1 MNLSYWEKS
10 SFLADADYVIVGAGI
25 VGLFTAITLKK
36 AQPLARVV
44 LLERSFLPS
53 GASTKNAG
61 FACFGS
67 ISELIEQEQTCSKRE
82 FLSVIQ
88 QRWQGLNLLISTL
101 GAEQIAFEPCG
112 GYELFTPE
120 ESELYQACKAKINY
134 YNDLLQEHI
143 GASTPIFSTADE
155 RIKEFGFKGIE
166 HLIFNAYEGKIDAG
180 KMMQNLIAK
189 ARSLGVE
196 IFFGA
201 EVLAYQTQNKQVKIS
216 GEHFEINAKKILI
229 ATNAFAKQL
238 LPNLSIVPGRGQVLI
253 TKPIQNIKF
262 NSTFHYQKGYFYFR
276 NIDNRIL
283 IGGGRNLFFEQ
294 EESTEMHNTENI
306 LSSLKTL
313 LSDKICPDQP
323 IEIDYAWSG
332 IMAFGEQLQPIIEK
346 IAEGVFVAVRC
357 NGMGIAM
364 GSKTG
369 ESLAKL
375 ALAADL
381 NGIN

>member
-25 VGLFTAITLKK
+25 VGLFAAITLKK
-36 AQPLARVV
+36 EQPLARVV

-67 ISELIEQEQTCSKRE
+67 ISELMEQEQTCSKSE

-101 GAEQIAFEPCG
+101 GAEQIGFEPCG
-112 GYELFTPE
+112 GYELFTPDE
-120 ESELYQACKAKINY
+120 TELYQACIAKINY
-134 YNDLLQEHI
+134 YNELLKEHI
-143 GASTPIFSTADE
+143 GATAPIFSNADQQ
-155 RIKEFGFKGIE
+155 IPEFGFKGIA

-180 KMMQNLIAK
+180 KMMQTLIAK
-189 ARSLGVE
+189 ARNVGVDL
-196 IFFGA
+196 FFGA
-201 EVLAYQTQNKQVKIS
+201 EVLAYKTNNNQVSIS
-216 GEHFEINAKKILI
+216 GANFELKAKKILI

-294 EESTEMHNTENI
+294 EQSTEMHNTENI
-306 LSSLKTL
+306 LSRLKSLL
-313 LSDKICPDQP
+313 LDKICPNQS

-332 IMAFGEQLQPIIEK
+332 IMAFGDQLQPIIEK
-346 IAEGVFVAVRC
+346 FSEGVYVAARC

-375 ALAADL
+375 AIAAD
-381 NGIN
+381 

>member
-25 VGLFTAITLKK
+25 VGLFAAITLKNS
-36 AQPLARVV
+36 QPSARVV

-67 ISELIEQEQTCSKRE
+67 ISELMEQEQTCSKSE

-112 GYELFTPE
+112 GYELFTPDE
-120 ESELYQACKAKINY
+120 TELYQACIAKLNY
-134 YNDLLQEHI
+134 YNDLLKEHI
-143 GASTPIFSTADE
+143 GATTPIFSIADQ

-180 KMMQNLIAK
+180 KMMQALIAK
-189 ARSLGVE
+189 ARNLGVD

-201 EVLAYQTQNKQVKIS
+201 EVLAYQTQNNQVKIS
-216 GEHFEINAKKILI
+216 GKNFEINAKKILI

-306 LSSLKTL
+306 LASLKVL
-313 LSDKICPDQP
+313 LFDKICPNQP

-346 IAEGVFVAVRC
+346 FSEGVYVAVRC

-369 ESLAKL
+369 ESLARL
-375 ALAADL
+375 AIAAD
-381 NGIN
+381 

>member
-155 RIKEFGFKGIE
+155 RIKEFVFKGIE

>member
-25 VGLFTAITLKK
+25 VGLFAAITLKK
-36 AQPLARVV
+36 AQPSARVV

-67 ISELIEQEQTCSKRE
+67 ISELMEQEQTCSKSE

-112 GYELFTPE
+112 GYELFTTE
-120 ESELYQACKAKINY
+120 ESEPYQACKDKLNY
-134 YNDLLQEHI
+134 YNDLLKEHI
-143 GASTPIFSTADE
+143 GASSPIFSIADE

-180 KMMQNLIAK
+180 KMMQTLIAK

-201 EVLAYQTQNKQVKIS
+201 EVLAYQTQNNQVKIS
-216 GEHFEINAKKILI
+216 GKNFEINTKKILI

-238 LPNLSIVPGRGQVLI
+238 IPNLSVVPGRGQVLI
-253 TKPIQNIKF
+253 TKPIQNIQF

-276 NIDNRIL
+276 NIDDRIL

-294 EESTEMHNTENI
+294 EQSTEMGNTENI

-332 IMAFGEQLQPIIEK
+332 IMAFGDQLQPIIEK
-346 IAEGVFVAVRC
+346 IAEGVFLAVRC

-375 ALAADL
+375 ALAEE
-381 NGIN
+381 

>member
-25 VGLFTAITLKK
+25 VGLFAAITLKK
-36 AQPLARVV
+36 AQPSARVV

-67 ISELIEQEQTCSKRE
+67 ISELMEQEQTCSKSE

-112 GYELFTPE
+112 GYELFTTE
-120 ESELYQACKAKINY
+120 ESELYQACKDKLNY
-134 YNDLLQEHI
+134 YNDLLKEHI
-143 GASTPIFSTADE
+143 GASSPIFSIADE

-180 KMMQNLIAK
+180 KMMQTLIAK

-201 EVLAYQTQNKQVKIS
+201 EVLAYQTQNNQVKIS
-216 GEHFEINAKKILI
+216 GKNFEINTKKILI

-238 LPNLSIVPGRGQVLI
+238 IPNLSVVPGRGQVLI
-253 TKPIQNIKF
+253 TKPIQNIQF

-276 NIDNRIL
+276 NIDDRIL

-294 EESTEMHNTENI
+294 EQSTEMGNTENI

-332 IMAFGEQLQPIIEK
+332 IMAFGDQLQPIIEK

-375 ALAADL
+375 ALADE
-381 NGIN
+381 

>member
-25 VGLFTAITLKK
+25 VGLFAAITLKK
-36 AQPLARVV
+36 EQPLARVV

-67 ISELIEQEQTCSKRE
+67 ISELIEQEQTCSKSE

-120 ESELYQACKAKINY
+120 ESELYQACIDKLNY
-134 YNDLLQEHI
+134 YNDLLKEHI
-143 GASTPIFSTADE
+143 GATAPIFSIADQ

-180 KMMQNLIAK
+180 KMMQALIAK
-189 ARSLGVE
+189 ARNLGVD

-201 EVLAYQTQNKQVKIS
+201 EVLAYQTQNNQVNIS
-216 GEHFEINAKKILI
+216 GANFEINAKKILI

-306 LSSLKTL
+306 LASLKVL
-313 LSDKICPDQP
+313 LFDKICPNQP

-346 IAEGVFVAVRC
+346 FSEGVYVAVRC

-369 ESLAKL
+369 ESLARL
-375 ALAADL
+375 AIAAD
-381 NGIN
+381 

>member
-25 VGLFTAITLKK
+25 VGLFAAITLKK
-36 AQPLARVV
+36 AQPTARVV

-67 ISELIEQEQTCSKRE
+67 ISELMEQEQICSKSE

-112 GYELFTPE
+112 GYELFTPDE
-120 ESELYQACKAKINY
+120 TELYQACIAKLNY
-134 YNDLLQEHI
+134 YNDLLKEHI
-143 GASTPIFSTADE
+143 GATTPIFSIADQ

-180 KMMQNLIAK
+180 KMMQALIAK
-189 ARSLGVE
+189 ARNLGVE

-201 EVLAYQTQNKQVKIS
+201 EVLAYQTQNNQVKIS
-216 GEHFEINAKKILI
+216 GKNFEINAKKILI

-306 LSSLKTL
+306 LASLKVL
-313 LSDKICPDQP
+313 LFDKICPNQP

-346 IAEGVFVAVRC
+346 FSEGVYVAVRC

-369 ESLAKL
+369 ESLARL
-375 ALAADL
+375 ALAAD
-381 NGIN
+381 

>member
-155 RIKEFGFKGIE
+155 RIKEFVFKGIE

-313 LSDKICPDQP
+313 LSDKICPYQP

>member
-1 MNLSYWEKS
+1 
-10 SFLADADYVIVGAGI
+10 
-25 VGLFTAITLKK
+25 
-36 AQPLARVV
+36 
-44 LLERSFLPS
+44 LPS

-67 ISELIEQEQTCSKRE
+67 ISELMEQEQTCSKSE

-112 GYELFTPE
+112 GYELFTTE
-120 ESELYQACKAKINY
+120 ESELYQACKDKLNY
-134 YNDLLQEHI
+134 YNDLLKEHI
-143 GASTPIFSTADE
+143 GASSPIFSIADE

-180 KMMQNLIAK
+180 KMMQALIAK
-189 ARSLGVE
+189 ARSFGVE

-201 EVLAYQTQNKQVKIS
+201 EVLAYQTQNNQVKIS
-216 GEHFEINAKKILI
+216 GKNFEINTKKILI

-238 LPNLSIVPGRGQVLI
+238 IPNLSVVPGRGQVLI
-253 TKPIQNIKF
+253 TKPIQNIQF

-276 NIDNRIL
+276 NIDDRIL

-294 EESTEMHNTENI
+294 EQNTEMGNTENI

-332 IMAFGEQLQPIIEK
+332 IMAFGDQLQPIIEK

-375 ALAADL
+375 ALADE
-381 NGIN
+381 

>member
-25 VGLFTAITLKK
+25 VGLFAAITLKNS
-36 AQPLARVV
+36 QPSARVV

-67 ISELIEQEQTCSKRE
+67 ISELIEQEQTCSKSE

-120 ESELYQACKAKINY
+120 ESELYQACIDKLNY
-134 YNDLLQEHI
+134 YNDLLKEHI
-143 GASTPIFSTADE
+143 GATTPIFSIADE

-180 KMMQNLIAK
+180 KMMQALIAK
-189 ARSLGVE
+189 ARSFGVE

-201 EVLAYQTQNKQVKIS
+201 EVLAYQTQNNQVKIS
-216 GEHFEINAKKILI
+216 GKNFEINAKKILI

-346 IAEGVFVAVRC
+346 FSEGVYVAVRC

-369 ESLAKL
+369 ESLARL
-375 ALAADL
+375 AIAAD
-381 NGIN
+381 

>member
-25 VGLFTAITLKK
+25 VGLFAAITIKK

-67 ISELIEQEQTCSKRE
+67 ISELMEQEQTCSKSE

-101 GAEQIAFEPCG
+101 GAEQIAFDPCG
-112 GYELFTPE
+112 GYELFTPDE
-120 ESELYQACKAKINY
+120 TELYEACLAKLNY

-143 GASTPIFSTADE
+143 GASTPIFSIADE
-155 RIKEFGFKGIE
+155 RIKEFGFKGIS

-180 KMMQNLIAK
+180 KMMQTLIAK
-189 ARSLGVE
+189 ARNVGVDV
-196 IFFGA
+196 FFGA
-201 EVLAYQTQNKQVKIS
+201 EVLAYQMQKTQVKIS

-238 LPNLSIVPGRGQVLI
+238 LPNISIVPGRGQVLI

-294 EESTEMHNTENI
+294 EQSTEMHNTENI
-306 LSSLKTL
+306 LASLKAL
-313 LSDKICPDQP
+313 LFDKICPDQP

-346 IAEGVFVAVRC
+346 FSEGVYVAVRC

-375 ALAADL
+375 AIAAD
-381 NGIN
+381 

>member
-25 VGLFTAITLKK
+25 VGLFAAITLKK

-120 ESELYQACKAKINY
+120 ESELYQACRAKINY

-143 GASTPIFSTADE
+143 GASTPIFSIADE

-180 KMMQNLIAK
+180 KMMQTLIAK

-216 GEHFEINAKKILI
+216 GAHFEINAKKILI

-238 LPNLSIVPGRGQVLI
+238 IPNLSIVPGRGQVLI

-306 LSSLKTL
+306 LSSLKIL

>member
-155 RIKEFGFKGIE
+155 CIKEFGFKGIE

-180 KMMQNLIAK
+180 KMMQILIAK

>member
-67 ISELIEQEQTCSKRE
+67 ISELIEQDQTCSKRE

-346 IAEGVFVAVRC
+346 IAQGVFVAVRC

>member
-25 VGLFTAITLKK
+25 VGLFAAITLKK

-67 ISELIEQEQTCSKRE
+67 ISELIEQEQTCSKSE

-120 ESELYQACKAKINY
+120 ESELYQACRAKINY

-143 GASTPIFSTADE
+143 GASTPIFTTADE

-180 KMMQNLIAK
+180 KMMQTLIAN
-189 ARSLGVE
+189 ARILGVE

-216 GEHFEINAKKILI
+216 GAHFEINAKKILI

-306 LSSLKTL
+306 LSSLKAL

-375 ALAADL
+375 ALAAD
-381 NGIN
+381 

>member
-25 VGLFTAITLKK
+25 VGLFAAITLKK
-36 AQPLARVV
+36 EQPLARVV

-53 GASTKNAG
+53 GASTKSAG

-67 ISELIEQEQTCSKRE
+67 ISELIEQEQTCSKSE

-143 GASTPIFSTADE
+143 GASTPIFSIADE

-180 KMMQNLIAK
+180 KMMQTLIAK
-189 ARSLGVE
+189 ARNVGVDL
-196 IFFGA
+196 FFGA
-201 EVLAYQTQNKQVKIS
+201 EVLSYQTQNNQVNIS
-216 GEHFEINAKKILI
+216 GANFEIMAKKILI

-253 TKPIQNIKF
+253 TKPIQNIKV

-294 EESTEMHNTENI
+294 EQSTEMHNTENI

-313 LSDKICPDQP
+313 LSDKICPNQL

-346 IAEGVFVAVRC
+346 FSEGVYVAVRC

-375 ALAADL
+375 AIAAD
-381 NGIN
+381 

>member
-25 VGLFTAITLKK
+25 VGLFAAITLKK

-67 ISELIEQEQTCSKRE
+67 ISELIEQEQTCSKSE

-120 ESELYQACKAKINY
+120 ESELYQACRAKINY

-180 KMMQNLIAK
+180 KMMKTLIAK

-216 GEHFEINAKKILI
+216 GAHFEINAKKILI

-238 LPNLSIVPGRGQVLI
+238 IPNLSIVPGRGQVLI

-306 LSSLKTL
+306 LSGLKTL

-375 ALAADL
+375 ALAAD
-381 NGIN
+381 

>member
-10 SFLADADYVIVGAGI
+10 SFLADADYVIIGAGI

>member
-143 GASTPIFSTADE
+143 GASTPIFSTVDE

>member
-25 VGLFTAITLKK
+25 VGLFAAITLKK

-67 ISELIEQEQTCSKRE
+67 ISELIEQEQTCSKSE

-120 ESELYQACKAKINY
+120 ESELYQACRAKINY

-180 KMMQNLIAK
+180 KMMQALIAK
-189 ARSLGVE
+189 ARRFGVE

-201 EVLAYQTQNKQVKIS
+201 EVLAYQTKNNQVKIS
-216 GEHFEINAKKILI
+216 GKNFEINAKKILI

-306 LSSLKTL
+306 LASLKAL
-313 LSDKICPDQP
+313 LFDKICPDQLV
-323 IEIDYAWSG
+323 EIDYAWSG
-332 IMAFGEQLQPIIEK
+332 IMGFGDQLQPIIEK
-346 IAEGVFVAVRC
+346 FAEGVYVAVRC

-375 ALAADL
+375 ALAAD
-381 NGIN
+381 

>member
-25 VGLFTAITLKK
+25 VGLFAAITLKK
-36 AQPLARVV
+36 EQPLARVV

-67 ISELIEQEQTCSKRE
+67 ISELIEQEQTCSKSE

-101 GAEQIAFEPCG
+101 GAEQIGFESCG
-112 GYELFTPE
+112 GYELFTPDE
-120 ESELYQACKAKINY
+120 TELYQACIAKLNY
-134 YNDLLQEHI
+134 YNDLLKEHI
-143 GASTPIFSTADE
+143 GASTPIFSIADQ
-155 RIKEFGFKGIE
+155 RIKEFGFEGIA

-180 KMMQNLIAK
+180 KMMQTLIAK
-189 ARSLGVE
+189 ARNVGVD

-201 EVLAYQTQNKQVKIS
+201 EVLAYQTQNNQVNIS
-216 GEHFEINAKKILI
+216 GANFEIKAKKILI

-294 EESTEMHNTENI
+294 EQSTEMHNTENI
-306 LSSLKTL
+306 LSSLKAL
-313 LSDKICPDQP
+313 LFDKICPNQP

-346 IAEGVFVAVRC
+346 FSEGVYVAVRC

-375 ALAADL
+375 AIAAD
-381 NGIN
+381 

>member
-25 VGLFTAITLKK
+25 VGLFAAITLKNS
-36 AQPLARVV
+36 QPSARVV

-67 ISELIEQEQTCSKRE
+67 ISELMEQEQTCSKSE

-120 ESELYQACKAKINY
+120 ESELYQACIAKLNY
-134 YNDLLQEHI
+134 YNDLLKEHI
-143 GASTPIFSTADE
+143 GATTPIFSIADE
-155 RIKEFGFKGIE
+155 RIKEFGFKDIE

-180 KMMQNLIAK
+180 KMMQALIAK
-189 ARSLGVE
+189 ARNLGVD

-201 EVLAYQTQNKQVKIS
+201 EVLAYQTQNNQVKIS
-216 GEHFEINAKKILI
+216 GKNFEINAKKILI

-294 EESTEMHNTENI
+294 EQSTEMHNTENI
-306 LSSLKTL
+306 LTSLKAL
-313 LSDKICPDQP
+313 LFDKICPDQP

-346 IAEGVFVAVRC
+346 FSEGVYVAVRC

-369 ESLAKL
+369 ESLARL
-375 ALAADL
+375 AIAAD
-381 NGIN
+381 

>member
-25 VGLFTAITLKK
+25 VGLFAAITLKK

-120 ESELYQACKAKINY
+120 ESELYQACRAKINY

-180 KMMQNLIAK
+180 KMMKTLIAK

-369 ESLAKL
+369 ESLANL

>member
-25 VGLFTAITLKK
+25 VGLFAAITLKK
-36 AQPLARVV
+36 EQPLARVV

-67 ISELIEQEQTCSKRE
+67 ISELIEQEQTCSKSE

-101 GAEQIAFEPCG
+101 GAEQIGFEPCG
-112 GYELFTPE
+112 GYELFTPDE
-120 ESELYQACKAKINY
+120 TELYQTCIAKLNY
-134 YNDLLQEHI
+134 YNDLLKEHI
-143 GASTPIFSTADE
+143 GATAPIFANADK
-155 RIKEFGFKGIE
+155 RIKEFGFEGIA

-180 KMMQNLIAK
+180 KMMQTLIAK
-189 ARSLGVE
+189 ARNVGVDL
-196 IFFGA
+196 FFGA
-201 EVLAYQTQNKQVKIS
+201 EVLSYQTQNNQVNIS
-216 GEHFEINAKKILI
+216 GANFEINTKKILI

-294 EESTEMHNTENI
+294 EQSTEMHNTENI
-306 LSSLKTL
+306 LESLKAL
-313 LSDKICPDQP
+313 LFDKICPNQP

-346 IAEGVFVAVRC
+346 FSEGVFVAVRC

-375 ALAADL
+375 AIAAD
-381 NGIN
+381 

>member
-25 VGLFTAITLKK
+25 VGLFAAITLKK
-36 AQPLARVV
+36 AQPSARVV

-67 ISELIEQEQTCSKRE
+67 ISELMEQEQTCSKSE

-120 ESELYQACKAKINY
+120 ESELYQACIDKLNY
-134 YNDLLQEHI
+134 YNDLLKEHI
-143 GASTPIFSTADE
+143 GATAPIFSIADE
-155 RIKEFGFKGIE
+155 RIKEFGFKGS
-166 HLIFNAYEGKIDAG
+166 F
-180 KMMQNLIAK
+180 
-189 ARSLGVE
+189 GVE

-201 EVLAYQTQNKQVKIS
+201 EVLAYQTQNNQVKIS
-216 GEHFEINAKKILI
+216 GKNFEINAKKILI

-306 LSSLKTL
+306 LASLKAL
-313 LSDKICPDQP
+313 LFDKICPDQLV
-323 IEIDYAWSG
+323 EIDYAWSG
-332 IMAFGEQLQPIIEK
+332 IMGFGDQLQPIIEK
-346 IAEGVFVAVRC
+346 FAEGVYVAVRC

-375 ALAADL
+375 ALAAD
-381 NGIN
+381 

>member
-25 VGLFTAITLKK
+25 VGLFAAITLKK
-36 AQPLARVV
+36 AQPSARVV

-67 ISELIEQEQTCSKRE
+67 ISELMEQEQTCSKSE

-112 GYELFTPE
+112 GYELFTTE
-120 ESELYQACKAKINY
+120 ESELYQACKDKLNY
-134 YNDLLQEHI
+134 YNDLLKEHI
-143 GASTPIFSTADE
+143 GASSPIFSIADE

-180 KMMQNLIAK
+180 KMMQTLIAK

-201 EVLAYQTQNKQVKIS
+201 EVLAYQTQNNQVKIS
-216 GEHFEINAKKILI
+216 GKNFEINTKKILI

-238 LPNLSIVPGRGQVLI
+238 IPNLSVVPGRGQVLI
-253 TKPIQNIKF
+253 TKPIQNIQF

-276 NIDNRIL
+276 NIDDRIL

-294 EESTEMHNTENI
+294 EQNTEMGNTENI

-332 IMAFGEQLQPIIEK
+332 IMAFGDQLQPIIEK

-375 ALAADL
+375 ALADE
-381 NGIN
+381 

>member
-25 VGLFTAITLKK
+25 VGLFATITLKK
-36 AQPLARVV
+36 ARPSARVV

-67 ISELIEQEQTCSKRE
+67 ISELMEQEQTCSKSE

-112 GYELFTPE
+112 GYELFTTE
-120 ESELYQACKAKINY
+120 ESELYQACKDKLNY
-134 YNDLLQEHI
+134 YNDLLKEHI
-143 GASTPIFSTADE
+143 GASSPIFSIADE

-180 KMMQNLIAK
+180 KMMQALIAK
-189 ARSLGVE
+189 ARSFGVE

-201 EVLAYQTQNKQVKIS
+201 EVLAYQTQNNQVKIS
-216 GEHFEINAKKILI
+216 GKNFEINTKKILI

-238 LPNLSIVPGRGQVLI
+238 IPNLSVVPGRGQVLI
-253 TKPIQNIKF
+253 TKPIQNIQF

-276 NIDNRIL
+276 NIDDRIL

-294 EESTEMHNTENI
+294 EQNTEMGNTENI

-332 IMAFGEQLQPIIEK
+332 IMAFGDQLQPIIEK

-375 ALAADL
+375 ALADE
-381 NGIN
+381 

>member
-25 VGLFTAITLKK
+25 VGLFAAITLKK
-36 AQPLARVV
+36 AQPSARVV

-67 ISELIEQEQTCSKRE
+67 ISELMEQEQTCSKSE

-112 GYELFTPE
+112 GYELFTTE
-120 ESELYQACKAKINY
+120 ESELYQACKDKLNY
-134 YNDLLQEHI
+134 YNDLLKEHI
-143 GASTPIFSTADE
+143 GASSPIFSIADE

-180 KMMQNLIAK
+180 KMMQTLIAK
-189 ARSLGVE
+189 TRSLGVE

-201 EVLAYQTQNKQVKIS
+201 EVLAYQTQNNQVKIS
-216 GEHFEINAKKILI
+216 GKNFEINTKKILI

-238 LPNLSIVPGRGQVLI
+238 IPNLSVAPGRGQVLI
-253 TKPIQNIKF
+253 TKPIQNIQF

-276 NIDNRIL
+276 NIDDRIL

-294 EESTEMHNTENI
+294 EQSTEMGNTENI
-306 LSSLKTL
+306 LSSLKIL

-332 IMAFGEQLQPIIEK
+332 IMAFGDQLQPIIEK
-346 IAEGVFVAVRC
+346 IAEGVFLAVRC

-375 ALAADL
+375 ALAEE
-381 NGIN
+381 

>member
-346 IAEGVFVAVRC
+346 IAQGVFVAVRC

>member
-25 VGLFTAITLKK
+25 VGLFAAITLKK
-36 AQPLARVV
+36 AQPSARVV

-67 ISELIEQEQTCSKRE
+67 ISELMEQEQTCSKSE

-112 GYELFTPE
+112 GYELFTTE
-120 ESELYQACKAKINY
+120 ESEPYQACKDKLNY
-134 YNDLLQEHI
+134 YNDLLKEHI
-143 GASTPIFSTADE
+143 GASSPIFSIADE

-180 KMMQNLIAK
+180 KMMQTLIAK

-201 EVLAYQTQNKQVKIS
+201 EVLAYQTQNNQVKIS
-216 GEHFEINAKKILI
+216 GKNFEINTKKILI

-238 LPNLSIVPGRGQVLI
+238 IPNLSVVPGRGQVLI
-253 TKPIQNIKF
+253 TKPIQNIQF

-276 NIDNRIL
+276 NIDDRIL

-294 EESTEMHNTENI
+294 EQSTEMGNTENI

-332 IMAFGEQLQPIIEK
+332 IMAFGDQLQPIIEK

-375 ALAADL
+375 ALADE
-381 NGIN
+381 

>member
-25 VGLFTAITLKK
+25 VGLFAAITLKN

-120 ESELYQACKAKINY
+120 ESELYQACIAKLNY
-134 YNDLLQEHI
+134 YNDLLKEHI
-143 GASTPIFSTADE
+143 GATTPIFSIADE

-180 KMMQNLIAK
+180 KMMQILIAK

-201 EVLAYQTQNKQVKIS
+201 EVLAYQTQKKQVKIS

-369 ESLAKL
+369 ESLANL

>member
-25 VGLFTAITLKK
+25 VGLFAAITLKN

-67 ISELIEQEQTCSKRE
+67 ISELIEQEQTCSKSE

-143 GASTPIFSTADE
+143 GTSTPIFSTADE

-180 KMMQNLIAK
+180 KMMKTLIAK

-216 GEHFEINAKKILI
+216 GAHFEINAKKILI

-238 LPNLSIVPGRGQVLI
+238 IPNLSIVPGRGQVLI

>member
-1 MNLSYWEKS
+1 
-10 SFLADADYVIVGAGI
+10 
-25 VGLFTAITLKK
+25 
-36 AQPLARVV
+36 
-44 LLERSFLPS
+44 LPS

-180 KMMQNLIAK
+180 KMMQILIAK

>member
-25 VGLFTAITLKK
+25 VGLFAAITLKK

-67 ISELIEQEQTCSKRE
+67 ISELIEQEQTCSKSE

-143 GASTPIFSTADE
+143 GASTPIFSIADE

-180 KMMQNLIAK
+180 KMMQTLIAK

-216 GEHFEINAKKILI
+216 GAHFEINAKKILI

-238 LPNLSIVPGRGQVLI
+238 IPNLSIVPGRGQVLI

>member
-25 VGLFTAITLKK
+25 VGLFAAITLKK

-120 ESELYQACKAKINY
+120 ESELYQACRAKINY

-180 KMMQNLIAK
+180 KMLQTLIAK

>member
-25 VGLFTAITLKK
+25 VGLFAAITLKK

-180 KMMQNLIAK
+180 KMMQILIAK

-216 GEHFEINAKKILI
+216 GAHFEINAKKILI

-238 LPNLSIVPGRGQVLI
+238 IPNLSIVPGRGQVLI